1 LKAGD
6 FMRMHNNTD
15 VLSKALDASSLK
27 GEAIT
32 NNIANVDT
40 PGYRRKDV
48 VFESYLQQAIDSH
61 GKIKPDSLSRVFPKV
76 IEVNTNLDYR
86 IDGNNVDI
94 DTEMGYL
101 AQNQIKYNTLIS
113 QVNYNFNR
121 LKMVLDR

>member
-1 LKAGD
+1 
-6 FMRMHNNTD
+6 MRMHNNTD

-61 GKIKPDSLSRVFPKV
+61 GKIKHDSLSRVFPKV

-121 LKMVLDR
+121 LKMVLER